1 MIYVATLLRL
11 PDGRALDPGLDLL
24 QRQPSGHKT
33 PAGTPA
39 PSPLPTPLPTTG
51 KAATFR
57 EILRAQSRCT
67 GCNIKPELEKPL
79 FDNSGCPLT
88 KAACT
93 RVTDSFEE
101 PGAPIE
107 LGS

>member
-24 QRQPSGHKT
+24 QRLPSGHKT

-39 PSPLPTPLPTTG
+39 PSPSLPPTVP

-88 KAACT
+88 KTACT
-93 RVTDSFEE
+93 RMTDSFEE